1 MSEPTAE
8 EAAEILD
15 ILEETHP
22 GAKIYLDYDGPWQLL
37 MATILAAQCTDER
50 VNKVTPDLFARYPA
64 PEALAKADAEEVQEL
79 IRSTG
84 FYRRKTKSIQN
95 ASAALVEEHDGE
107 VPDNVDELADLP
119 GVGRKTANVVL
130 GQAMGQEAIA
140 VDTHVKRVSNRL
152 GLVDKNNPDKIER
165 QLCELIAED
174 RWTRATELLTT
185 HGRTICTAKKPDC
198 EECPVSHLC
207 DYYQENKA

>member
-1 MSEPTAE
+1 
-8 EAAEILD
+8 
-15 ILEETHP
+15 
-22 GAKIYLDYDGPWQLL
+22 
-37 MATILAAQCTDER
+37 
-50 VNKVTPDLFARYPA
+50 
-64 PEALAKADAEEVQEL
+64 
-79 IRSTG
+79 
-84 FYRRKTKSIQN
+84 
-95 ASAALVEEHDGE
+95 
-107 VPDNVDELADLP
+107 VPDHVDELADLP

-152 GLVDKNNPDKIER
+152 GLVDTNNPDKIER
-165 QLCELIAED
+165 QLCDLIAED